1 MTMRR
6 PTVKPRRDTGKSATP
21 LGPRAVAPA
30 PASGSA
36 GLGAFLRD
44 RRARLVPPENG
55 PSPPSRRRTPGLR
68 REEVAARAGVSITWY
83 TWLEQGRGGPPSE
96 AVIERLA
103 HALELDRTD
112 REMLYLL
119 AQQRPPPVDRV
130 AIAPVPSSVQA
141 VLDALSVPAFVK
153 TSTWDIVAWN
163 EPMTALN
170 DFGKLPVRDRNVL
183 RRTFLDPASKR
194 RGVDWEESA
203 RAAVA
208 IFRMDVARMGGSP
221 EASALENELAAG
233 SEDFRRM
240 WADNEVRVHGTG
252 FKRVL
257 HPSVGALGLVSTA
270 LSVEGAEG
278 LSLVV
283 FTPAT
288 ADDQPVLARLIASKR
303 RLASGRSKR
312 RGRP

>member
-1 MTMRR
+1 MTMRQ
-6 PTVKPRRDTGKSATP
+6 PTVKPRQDTGKSPTP
-21 LGPRAVAPA
+21 LRAVT
-30 PASGSA
+30 PASSPA

-44 RRARLVPPENG
+44 RRARLVPPLDG

-96 AVIERLA
+96 EVIERLA
-103 HALELDRTD
+103 RALELGRTD

-130 AIAPVPSSVQA
+130 AIAEVPSSVRA
-141 VLDALSVPAFVK
+141 VLDALAAPAFVK

-170 DFGKLPVRDRNVL
+170 DFGKLPLRDRNVL
-183 RRTFLDPASKR
+183 RRTFLDPASKK
-194 RGVDWEESA
+194 RGVDWEKSA
-203 RAAVA
+203 RSAVA
-208 IFRMDVARMGGSP
+208 VFRMDVARMGGSP
-221 EASALENELAAG
+221 EASALQSELAAA

-240 WADNEVRVHGTG
+240 WADHEVRVHGSG
-252 FKRVL
+252 KKEL
-257 HPSVGALGLVSTA
+257 LLPSVGALGLVSSA
-270 LSVEGAEG
+270 YSVEGADG

-288 ADDQPVLARLIASKR
+288 PEDEPVLARLLARKR
-303 RLASGRSKR
+303 RLSREPATRPR
-312 RGRP
+312 RP